1 MNRLVKVISSGFG
14 LGYSPVASGTV
25 GSLLGIPLV
34 WFYPNSLVMAL
45 LLIILGI
52 WSSSQGEK
60 LFGEKD
66 SSKIVIDEVAGYYLA
81 MLALPLTWPFFLSA
95 FFLFRILD
103 VIKPGPIK
111 RLQELKG
118 GWGVVAD
125 DLAAGILTNIIL
137 RIFYFIVY

>member
-1 MNRLVKVISSGFG
+1 MNRLVKIISSGFG

-34 WFYPNSLVMAL
+34 WLYPNSLVMAL
-45 LLIILGI
+45 FLIILGV

-66 SSKIVIDEVAGYYLA
+66 SSKIVIDEVVGYYLA
-81 MLALPLTWPFFLSA
+81 MWALPLTWPFFLSA
-95 FFLFRILD
+95 FLLFRILD
-103 VIKPGPIK
+103 VIKPGPIR

-118 GWGVVAD
+118 GWGVMAD

-137 RIFYFIVY
+137 RVFYFIVY